1 MSNGSQPEGPRWM
14 SIIFGVIMVVYGFL
28 IRSGALEGLMK
39 TLHTHKDADLQMK
52 LCFILG
58 GIGILVGLINLVRT
72 PQDSVFDNYV
82 LKSVPGIMFLLLICM
97 GILWY
102 LEPLVKIWSTALEP
116 TLKFSVFKIFN
127 LNHIVLGIVV
137 GIIITN
143 TVGIPKFAAQGVK
156 TARFVLK
163 MGIITLG
170 CRYSLVELANLGQ
183 LSIWMI
189 GFFVI
194 GTVLLVLWLGKLF
207 ATPHSMTG
215 VLSSGMGVCGVSAAV
230 ACAPVVKAK
239 SHEMAYTIGTILLW
253 GVGCMFL
260 FPTIGKILGMSPTQ
274 FGAWAGTGILNSAQ
288 VAAAALAFN
297 AVDIA
302 TLKVAEIF
310 NITRVLFL
318 PVIVLILAYWYAKVS
333 GGDGTSKKLS
343 LKDVVIDKFPLFV
356 LGFIAMFTLSS
367 LGLFGPPEHYKGK
380 FLDFSYNKR
389 TELTSEEL
397 EVLGKFIAK
406 PENLAKLSETQKA
419 ALKDLHAQR
428 QIAGNYEQ
436 RADAAA
442 FRAKGKE
449 RLETLKSIVA
459 SKTVSDKQVV
469 AALKHADKQV
479 RKSSKTIVVLTD
491 LMMWFFAYGLL
502 GLGMQ
507 ITWKAISQAGG
518 APLVIGAISG
528 TLKAVLSLIAVLLLI
543 KEVV

>member
-1 MSNGSQPEGPRWM
+1 MGNSSQPEGPRWM
-14 SIIFGVIMVVYGFL
+14 SIIVGGIMVAYGFL

-39 TLHTHKDADLQMK
+39 TLHTHKDADLQMR

-58 GIGILVGLINLVRT
+58 GIGILVGIINLVRG
-72 PQDSVFDNYV
+72 PKDSILDNYV
-82 LKSVPGIMFLLLICM
+82 LKSAPGIMFLLLICM

-102 LEPLVKIWSTALEP
+102 LEPLIAMWSKMAEP

-127 LNHIVLGIVV
+127 LNHIVLGIIV
-137 GIIITN
+137 GILITN
-143 TVGIPKFAAQGVK
+143 TIGIPKFAAQGVK

-183 LSIWMI
+183 ISIWMI
-189 GFFVI
+189 GFFVV
-194 GTVLLVLWLGKLF
+194 GTTLLVLWLGRLF

-215 VLSSGMGVCGVSAAV
+215 VLSAGMGVCGVSAAV
-230 ACAPVVKAK
+230 ACSPVVKAK

-260 FPTIGKILGMSPTQ
+260 FPTIGKILGMNPTQ

-318 PVIVLILAYWYAKVS
+318 PLIVLILAYWFAKVTGGEGS
-333 GGDGTSKKLS
+333 GTKLS

-367 LGLFGPPEHYKGK
+367 LGLFGPPEHYQGT

-389 TELTSEEL
+389 TEITPEEL
-397 EVLGKFIAK
+397 DVLGKFIAK
-406 PENLAKLSETQKA
+406 PENLAGLTDKQQE
-419 ALKDLHAQR
+419 ALKNLYEQK
-428 QIAGNYEQ
+428 QIAGDYAQ

-449 RLETLKSIVA
+449 RLDTIRSIVA
-459 SKTVSDKQVV
+459 SKKISDPKVA

-479 RKSSKTIVVLTD
+479 HKNSKTVVVLTD

-507 ITWKAISQAGG
+507 ITWTAISQAGG

-528 TLKAVLSLIAVLLLI
+528 TFKALLSLIAVLLLI
-543 KEVV
+543 KEMV

>member
-14 SIIFGVIMVVYGFL
+14 SIIVGVIMVVYGFL

-39 TLHTHKDADLQMK
+39 TLHTHKDGDLQMK

-58 GIGILVGLINLVRT
+58 GIGILVGLINLVRQ

-102 LEPLVKIWSTALEP
+102 LEPLVAIWSKMAEP

-127 LNHIVLGIVV
+127 LNHIVLGIIV
-137 GIIITN
+137 GILITN
-143 TVGIPKFAAQGVK
+143 TIGIPKFAAQGVK

-170 CRYSLVELANLGQ
+170 CRYSIVELANLGQ
-183 LSIWMI
+183 ISIWMI

-260 FPTIGKILGMSPTQ
+260 FPTIGKILGMNPTQ

-318 PVIVLILAYWYAKVS
+318 PVIVLILAYWYARVTGGEGS
-333 GGDGTSKKLS
+333 GKKLS
-343 LKDVVIDKFPLFV
+343 LKQVVIDKFPLFV

-367 LGLFGPPEHYKGK
+367 LGLFGPPEHYQGK

-389 TELTSEEL
+389 TELTPEEL
-397 EVLGKFIAK
+397 DALGKFIAK
-406 PENLAKLSETQKA
+406 PENVASLSETQRE
-419 ALKDLHAQR
+419 ALKNLHTQR
-428 QIAGNYEQ
+428 QIAGDYEQ

-449 RLETLKSIVA
+449 RLDTIKSIVA
-459 SKTVSDKQVV
+459 SKKVSDKKVV

-479 RKSSKTIVVLTD
+479 YKSSKTIVVLTD

-528 TLKAVLSLIAVLLLI
+528 TMKAVLSLIAVLLLI